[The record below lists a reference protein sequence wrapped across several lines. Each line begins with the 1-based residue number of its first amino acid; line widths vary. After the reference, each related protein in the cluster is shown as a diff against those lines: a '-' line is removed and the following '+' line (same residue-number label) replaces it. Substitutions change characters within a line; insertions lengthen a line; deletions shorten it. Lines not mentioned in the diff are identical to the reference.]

1 MLVCRDLDEA
11 LTALDTLDA
20 QRVLTHDEE
29 RTNRPVAFLFP
40 GQGAQY
46 IHMGSDLYQHEPTF
60 REQVDRCSELL
71 RDHLQLDLRDLLY
84 PREASAEAAAHRLQQ
99 TAITQPALFVIEY
112 ALATLWM
119 AWGVHPTAMLGHSIG
134 EYVAACL
141 AGVFS
146 VEEALALIAVRG
158 RLMQELPSGAM
169 LAVLLPPGE
178 IEPLLGSR
186 LSLAAVNAPFISVVS
201 GPTAAVEGLERL
213 LSGKGRH
220 YRRLQ
225 TSHAFH
231 SEMVEPILEPLLEHV
246 SSMHLRAPTIPYL
259 SNLTGTWI
267 TAAEATSPRYW
278 SCHLR
283 HTVRFAEG
291 LEELWKD
298 PDRVLLE
305 VGPGQTLSSVARR
318 QHDHAAGRIVL
329 ASLRQAQEQGSELE
343 SLLETLGQL
352 WLAGIRVDWAGFSS
366 HERRQRVPLPTY
378 PFERQRYWIE
388 PQVRDF
394 HVEVEPVS
402 QMDASA
408 PPPANHAASAPE
420 TVFVAPRT
428 STEARIAEIW
438 QEVLGVDRV
447 SVYDDFFQLGGHS
460 LLAIQIMARLRAAL
474 RVEVP
479 LRSLFEA
486 PTVAGLA
493 ECITQSHP
501 GEVAT

>member
-1 MLVCRDLDEA
+1 
-11 LTALDTLDA
+11 
-20 QRVLTHDEE
+20 
-29 RTNRPVAFLFP
+29 
-40 GQGAQY
+40 
-46 IHMGSDLYQHEPTF
+46 
-60 REQVDRCSELL
+60 
-71 RDHLQLDLRDLLY
+71 
-84 PREASAEAAAHRLQQ
+84 
-99 TAITQPALFVIEY
+99 
-112 ALATLWM
+112 
-119 AWGVHPTAMLGHSIG
+119 
-134 EYVAACL
+134 
-141 AGVFS
+141 
-146 VEEALALIAVRG
+146 
-158 RLMQELPSGAM
+158 
-169 LAVLLPPGE
+169 
-178 IEPLLGSR
+178 
-186 LSLAAVNAPFISVVS
+186 
-201 GPTAAVEGLERL
+201 
-213 LSGKGRH
+213 
-220 YRRLQ
+220 
-225 TSHAFH
+225 
-231 SEMVEPILEPLLEHV
+231 
-246 SSMHLRAPTIPYL
+246 
-259 SNLTGTWI
+259 
-267 TAAEATSPRYW
+267 
-278 SCHLR
+278 
-283 HTVRFAEG
+283 